1 MPAVRA
7 VQPNNYHCVHDK
19 SERVSSNG
27 AGSRLEKL
35 LKTNFIINTFQ
46 DFRSHLQKNYILEQV
61 FTERLFFVEH
71 ISATV
76 FHKIV
81 FITPL
86 LFSLIKLLSYFIYSG
101 QLEFLY
107 NSSSVL
113 FCNDFTRS
121 TAIFHVGY
129 RTLHQTGFCSKQFFS
144 HRNKIV
150 VLLFRAYQT
159 RTAFCKN
166 PITTRLP

>member
-61 FTERLFFVEH
+61 FTEVYFLLNISQQLFF
-71 ISATV
+71 T
-76 FHKIV
+76 
-81 FITPL
+81 
-86 LFSLIKLLSYFIYSG
+86 KL
-101 QLEFLY
+101 
-107 NSSSVL
+107 SS
-113 FCNDFTRS
+113 
-121 TAIFHVGY
+121 
-129 RTLHQTGFCSKQFFS
+129 
-144 HRNKIV
+144 
-150 VLLFRAYQT
+150 
-159 RTAFCKN
+159 
-166 PITTRLP
+166 

>member
-1 MPAVRA
+1 MCSVRA
-7 VQPNNYHCVHDK
+7 VRQNNYHCDYDQ
-19 SERVSSNG
+19 SECVSSKG
-27 AGSRLEKL
+27 VGCRFEKL

-86 LFSLIKLLSYFIYSG
+86 LFSLINRFLFHLLWATRISL
-101 QLEFLY
+101 QLF
-107 NSSSVL
+107 SCPVL
-113 FCNDFTRS
+113 QWF
-121 TAIFHVGY
+121 Y
-129 RTLHQTGFCSKQFFS
+129 MLQYTLGTERYTS
-144 HRNKIV
+144 
-150 VLLFRAYQT
+150 
-159 RTAFCKN
+159 
-166 PITTRLP
+166 

>member
-1 MPAVRA
+1 MCSVRA
-7 VQPNNYHCVHDK
+7 VQQNNYHCDYDQ
-19 SERVSSNG
+19 SECVSSKG
-27 AGSRLEKL
+27 VGCRFEKL

-86 LFSLIKLLSYFIYSG
+86 LFSLINRFHISSTMDNSNFSATLLMSCSTMV
-101 QLEFLY
+101 LHA
-107 NSSSVL
+107 SV
-113 FCNDFTRS
+113 
-121 TAIFHVGY
+121 HVGY
-129 RTLHQTGFCSKQFFS
+129 
-144 HRNKIV
+144 
-150 VLLFRAYQT
+150 
-159 RTAFCKN
+159 
-166 PITTRLP
+166 

>member
-7 VQPNNYHCVHDK
+7 VQQNNYHCVHDK
-19 SERVSSNG
+19 SERISSNG

-113 FCNDFTRS
+113 FCNDFTRFY
-121 TAIFHVGY
+121 TILHV
-129 RTLHQTGFCSKQFFS
+129 LQQFFTLGTV
-144 HRNKIV
+144 R
-150 VLLFRAYQT
+150 Y
-159 RTAFCKN
+159 
-166 PITTRLP
+166 TRLVSAVSSFFPTEIK

>member
-7 VQPNNYHCVHDK
+7 VQQNNYHCVHDK
-19 SERVSSNG
+19 SERVSSKG
-27 AGSRLEKL
+27 AGSRLERL

-46 DFRSHLQKNYILEQV
+46 DFRSRLQKKYILEQI
-61 FTERLFFVEH
+61 FAEHLFFVEH

-107 NSSSVL
+107 NSSVL
-113 FCNDFTRS
+113 FCNDFTRFY
-121 TAIFHVGY
+121 TILHV
-129 RTLHQTGFCSKQFFS
+129 LQQFFTLGTV
-144 HRNKIV
+144 R
-150 VLLFRAYQT
+150 Y
-159 RTAFCKN
+159 
-166 PITTRLP
+166 TRLVSAVSSFFPTEIK

>member
-7 VQPNNYHCVHDK
+7 VQQNNYHCVHDK
-19 SERVSSNG
+19 SERVSSKG

-46 DFRSHLQKNYILEQV
+46 DFRSRLQKKYILEQI
-61 FTERLFFVEH
+61 FAEHLFFVEH

-113 FCNDFTRS
+113 FCNDFTRFY
-121 TAIFHVGY
+121 TILHV
-129 RTLHQTGFCSKQFFS
+129 LQQFFTLGTVRYTGLVS
-144 HRNKIV
+144 AVSSFFPTEIK
-150 VLLFRAYQT
+150 
-159 RTAFCKN
+159 
-166 PITTRLP
+166 

>member
-7 VQPNNYHCVHDK
+7 VQQNNYHCVHDK

-46 DFRSHLQKNYILEQV
+46 DFRSRLQKNYILEQV
-61 FTERLFFVEH
+61 FTERLFLVEH

-86 LFSLIKLLSYFIYSG
+86 LFSLIKLLSYFIY
-101 QLEFLY
+101 
-107 NSSSVL
+107 
-113 FCNDFTRS
+113 
-121 TAIFHVGY
+121 
-129 RTLHQTGFCSKQFFS
+129 
-144 HRNKIV
+144 
-150 VLLFRAYQT
+150 
-159 RTAFCKN
+159 
-166 PITTRLP
+166 